1 MEAKELIKQSEKRLN
16 KLKILTNFFN
26 QAKVV
31 AILVRTK
38 VIHDVFYSN
47 PSLDANKLELFHLQ
61 YTDSLLDLLVKLKKN
76 IEQKYVVFNNEI
88 QINNDI
94 IKSLESEV
102 ESDDFFVQVKKH
114 NLVMQQI
121 FERLYNELASDKK
134 PTQLAGLEKMNDLSN
149 EMGIEFYRKI
159 TLQDYELLHKL
170 SIPNYY
176 DIFGYRI
183 ERKLLGKLNIQQFKF
198 KFLCGLQFNNEFIE
212 IYEFIHFNE
221 YFVFFKEKKEFLFIN
236 PKSFS
241 TISFSKNNS
250 NKKEIVLELKSK
262 NLDLTNKAERSL
274 KNIPNDIEVVLNN
287 YSDKIS
293 SIEFLDELQSIDEQ
307 TNVLRTMLNINIK

>member
-1 MEAKELIKQSEKRLN
+1 MEAKELIKLSEKRLN
-16 KLKILTNFFN
+16 KLKVLTNFFN
-26 QAKVV
+26 QSKVV

-47 PSLDANKLELFHLQ
+47 PSLDVNKLELFHLQ
-61 YTDSLLDLLVKLKKN
+61 YTDSLLELLIKLKKN
-76 IEQKYVVFNNEI
+76 IEQKYGVLTTEI

-102 ESDDFFVQVKKH
+102 ENDDFFVKVKKH
-114 NLVMQQI
+114 NIVMQQTM
-121 FERLYNELASDKK
+121 ERLYNELASDKK
-134 PTQLAGLEKMNDLSN
+134 SHQIAGLEKINDLSN

-159 TLQDYELLHKL
+159 TLPDYEQLHKL
-170 SIPNYY
+170 SNDKYY
-176 DIFGYRI
+176 DIFNYRI
-183 ERKLLGKLNIQQFKF
+183 EKKLLGKLNIQQFKF

-221 YFVFFKEKKEFLFIN
+221 YFVFFKEKKEFIFIN
-236 PKSFS
+236 PKSFAN
-241 TISFSKNNS
+241 INFSKNNS
-250 NKKEIVLELKSK
+250 NKKEIVLELKTK
-262 NLDLTNKAERSL
+262 NLDLKNKAEQSL
-274 KNIPNDIEVVLNN
+274 KSIPNNIEIVLNN
-287 YSDKIS
+287 YFDKIS